1 MSDIKRSLKEKR
13 KHDRQPAKHH
23 ARLKIALSSRDSGK
37 ILQGI
42 QDVLALAETKNISIG
57 GMSLKIV
64 GSPFD
69 ARKSLTPANAAHV
82 IGRPIEVVLEEENII
97 IWGDV
102 IRTEADTLELAIVIY
117 KVSDVQEWKKL
128 CNEKEQGISIF
139 PDSLAVRRKRRSEK

>member
-1 MSDIKRSLKEKR
+1 MSEIKRSGKDKR
-13 KHDRQPAKHH
+13 KHERQPAKHPV
-23 ARLKIALSSRDSGK
+23 RLKIALSSRDSGK

-69 ARKSLTPANAAHV
+69 AKKSLTRANAAHV
-82 IGRPIEVVLEEENII
+82 VGRPIEVVLEEENII

-102 IRTEADTLELAIVIY
+102 IRTEADTLELAMVIY

-128 CNEKEQGISIF
+128 CNEKAQGISIF
-139 PDSLAVRRKRRSEK
+139 PDTLAVRRKRRS

>member
-1 MSDIKRSLKEKR
+1 MSDIKVKTKDKR
-13 KHDRQPAKHH
+13 RQERQLARHP

-37 ILQGI
+37 IFQGI
-42 QDVLALAETKNISIG
+42 QHVLALAETKNISVG

-69 ARKSLTPANAAHV
+69 AKKSLTRANAAQV
-82 IGRPIEVVLEEENII
+82 VGRPIEVILEEENII

-128 CNEKEQGISIF
+128 CNEKAQGISIF
-139 PDSLAVRRKRRSEK
+139 PDSLAVRRKRRSD

>member
-1 MSDIKRSLKEKR
+1 MSDIKKSGKEKR
-13 KHDRQPAKHH
+13 KHERHPARHP
-23 ARLKIALSSRDSGK
+23 ARLKIALSGRYSGK

-42 QDVLALAETKNISIG
+42 QDVLAMAETKNISIG

-69 ARKSLTPANAAHV
+69 AKKSLTRANAGQV
-82 IGRPIEVVLEEENII
+82 VGKPIEVVLEEENII

-128 CNEKEQGISIF
+128 CNEKAQGISIF
-139 PDSLAVRRKRRSEK
+139 PDSLAVRRKRRS

>member
-1 MSDIKRSLKEKR
+1 MSDIKGRTKEKR
-13 KHDRQPAKHH
+13 KQERQPARHP

-42 QDVLALAETKNISIG
+42 QNLLAMAETKDISIG

-69 ARKSLTPANAAHV
+69 TKKSLTPANAAHV
-82 IGRPIEVVLEEENII
+82 VGRPIEVVLEEENII

-117 KVSDVQEWKKL
+117 KVSDVKEWKKL

-139 PDSLAVRRKRRSEK
+139 PDSLAVRRKRRS